1 MTHCLKPSQSVLPDG
16 VAKVTEGTGPPAKN
30 IPDHEL
36 CVSNSGRK
44 RVPARRSSDGK
55 IFTVDGGVIDLAAL
69 GNHQPS
75 MNTV

>member
-1 MTHCLKPSQSVLPDG
+1 M
-16 VAKVTEGTGPPAKN
+16 
-30 IPDHEL
+30 
-36 CVSNSGRK
+36 
-44 RVPARRSSDGK
+44 PARRSSDGK